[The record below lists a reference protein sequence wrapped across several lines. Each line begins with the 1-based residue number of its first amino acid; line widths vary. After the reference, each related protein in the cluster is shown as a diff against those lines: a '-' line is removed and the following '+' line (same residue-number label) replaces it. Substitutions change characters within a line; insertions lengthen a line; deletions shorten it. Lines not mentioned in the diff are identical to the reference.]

1 MYIFFCIDLDNLEVR
16 LVNGYATHAGRV
28 EVYYQGDWGTI
39 CDDDWDYGDANVVC
53 KMIGYPSAWRSSKE
67 AEFGKGTGNIT
78 LGNVECSGLEDNIG
92 LCWNRGY
99 YSTDCDHSK
108 DAGVVCSEVEG
119 MMIH

>member
-1 MYIFFCIDLDNLEVR
+1 MEVR
-16 LVNGYATHAGRV
+16 LVAGRDRSPKEGRV

-39 CDDDWDYGDANVVC
+39 CDDGWDDGDARVVC
-53 KMIGYPSAWRSSKE
+53 KMIGYPSALRSSKG

-78 LGNVECSGLEDNIG
+78 LGDVECSGLEDNIG

-99 YSTDCDHSK
+99 YNTDCDHSK
-108 DAGVVCSEVEG
+108 DAGVVCSEEEEG